1 MPSVISTLA
10 EIYSQHV
17 FIQLERSDRDSLDSE
32 KCLNRVDLNQLCAD
46 SIQQWFNN
54 NTELAVESAF
64 PCRLNGGDNLKFI
77 AKLVNGFVLQVGT
90 TRIGFIP
97 SETIDLEEFE
107 VYQEW
112 VDLPNWVAD
121 YYVPV
126 QVDLEQQYL
135 HLWGFIS
142 YADLKAKATLDPI
155 FRTYHVNAAHTIS
168 NLDLLQA
175 DYELSALTS
184 EPMAQAEIKPVIDR
198 LSASQAAGFIEQ
210 LQQQS
215 SHLSPRLDLSFP
227 TWGAILNE
235 PQWLLDLYAP
245 TLHQAPQHPHIQVP
259 QHPQITHLS
268 VLLKQVTTAIGNRWR
283 TVEELINPSQPS
295 PAWRSNNTRLRSR
308 LRPNHFRGIPLTTPA
323 EIKLAIAHLYE
334 TQSDL
339 PKPAEIAGSD
349 DLISLIHES
358 PLETVRWKAVE
369 YLRIIEPNHPILPAQ
384 PILDLGIGFQGE
396 EIALV
401 VSTIEKLDRSLA
413 ISIQLYP
420 IGESDRLPSGL
431 ELSLKDEHGEPVLS
445 ASGKPYIATVRAD
458 SLIGRIQLYFVAD
471 RDERF
476 SACITLDKTQI
487 VEEFRV

>member
-1 MPSVISTLA
+1 MSSVTSILT

-17 FIQLERSDRDSLDSE
+17 FIQLEPSHRNSIDSE
-32 KCLNRVDLNQLCAD
+32 ICLNRVDLNQLCAD
-46 SIQQWFNN
+46 SIQKWLST
-54 NTELAVESAF
+54 NTELAIESAF

-90 TRIGFIP
+90 TRIGFMP
-97 SETIDLEEFE
+97 SEAIDLEEFE
-107 VYQEW
+107 VHQEW
-112 VDLPNWVAD
+112 VDLPNWAVD

-126 QVDLEQQYL
+126 QVDLAQKYL

-142 YADLKAKATLDPI
+142 NSDLKAQATLDPI
-155 FRTYHVNAAHTIS
+155 FRTYHVNAAHTIA

-175 DYELSALTS
+175 HYELSGLQS
-184 EPMAQAEIKPVIDR
+184 VPMARTEIKSQIDR
-198 LSASQAAGFIEQ
+198 LAAIDATGFIEQ
-210 LQQQS
+210 LQQRDSQ
-215 SHLSPRLDLSFP
+215 LSPRLDLSFP
-227 TWGAILNE
+227 IWGAILNE
-235 PQWLLDLYAP
+235 PQWLERY
-245 TLHQAPQHPHIQVP
+245 QAPHHQRSQFP
-259 QHPQITHLS
+259 QPQLTHLS
-268 VLLKQVTTAIGNRWR
+268 ALLKQVTTALGDRWS
-283 TVEELINPSQPS
+283 TVEESINPSQPS
-295 PAWRSNNTRLRSR
+295 PAWRSNPARLRSR
-308 LRPNHFRGIPLTTPA
+308 LRPNHFRGIPLTTSA

-334 TQSDL
+334 SQSDL
-339 PKPAEIAGSD
+339 PKPAQITGGN
-349 DLISLIHES
+349 DLIPLIHHS

-369 YLRIIEPNHPILPAQ
+369 YLRSIEPTHPILPAQ

-401 VSTIEKLDRSLA
+401 VSTIEKPDRSLA

-431 ELSLKDEHGEPVLS
+431 ELSLKDEHGKPVLE

-458 SLIGRIQLYFVAD
+458 ALIGRIQLYFVAD

-476 SACITLDKTQI
+476 SAWITLGETQI